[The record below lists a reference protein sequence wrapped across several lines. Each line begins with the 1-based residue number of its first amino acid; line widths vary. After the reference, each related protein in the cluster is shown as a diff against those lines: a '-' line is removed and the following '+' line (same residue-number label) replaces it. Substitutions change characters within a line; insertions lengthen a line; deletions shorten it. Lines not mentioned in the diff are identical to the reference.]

1 MSTKY
6 RTREKNVR
14 ESMDSPKVINLNVEM
29 KIPFA
34 LPSQQYNPEKHK
46 YKCSC
51 CGKGYNSQKNNFQRS
66 DSPLFQANG
75 GFLPW
80 CKSCT
85 DKYVNLLTALYSN
98 NEEHAIEHFCQ
109 QSDWVYD
116 IEPLKTAREI
126 SSDRSRISNYAAK
139 KNLNVDGRKT
149 YIDTIKHNYE
159 LNQDQIVVSKKQ
171 AKEESFAVSASAIDR
186 WGVGFSEA
194 DYKNLDDHYK
204 MLKKNNPNCDNNQ
217 EIFIKSLCN
226 INMLM
231 VRALRDGDSDK
242 YVKLTEQYAK
252 TFKQAGLKT
261 VEEKDSSNDEVF
273 GVTLATI
280 SQYTPEEFYKD
291 KTLYEDWDK
300 IGEYYERHVCRPMQN
315 LMTGTNI
322 RDKEYYVPENGED
335 DE

>member
-1 MSTKY
+1 
-6 RTREKNVR
+6 
-14 ESMDSPKVINLNVEM
+14 MDSPKVINLNVEM
-29 KIPFA
+29 KIPFV

-66 DSPLFQANG
+66 DSPLFQANS

-109 QSDWVYD
+109 QADWVYD

-159 LNQDQIVVSKKQ
+159 LNQEIKTPTH
-171 AKEESFAVSASAIDR
+171 
-186 WGVGFSEA
+186 
-194 DYKNLDDHYK
+194 LD
-204 MLKKNNPNCDNNQ
+204 
-217 EIFIKSLCN
+217 I
-226 INMLM
+226 
-231 VRALRDGDSDK
+231 
-242 YVKLTEQYAK
+242 
-252 TFKQAGLKT
+252 
-261 VEEKDSSNDEVF
+261 
-273 GVTLATI
+273 
-280 SQYTPEEFYKD
+280 
-291 KTLYEDWDK
+291 K
-300 IGEYYERHVCRPMQN
+300 IGQEV
-315 LMTGTNI
+315 L
-322 RDKEYYVPENGED
+322 
-335 DE
+335 